1 MQTTWRAPRSMMALF
16 LFVLTAALALTSFS
30 AIALERTFPATTQRG
45 TMVIVAYPAIT
56 MNGQNLRLS
65 PGSRIWNQQNLTQI
79 PSSFANNSYRVNY
92 TLNFQGDVDRV
103 WILTREESGM
113 SVEKQRSNLK

>member
-1 MQTTWRAPRSMMALF
+1 MRTTWRAPRSMMALL
-16 LFVLTAALALTSFS
+16 LFGLTAALALTSFS
-30 AIALERTFPATTQRG
+30 AAAMERTFPATTQRG

-56 MNGQNLRLS
+56 INGQNLRLS
-65 PGSRIWNQQNLTQI
+65 PGSRIWNQQNLTQV
-79 PSSFANNSYRVNY
+79 PSTFVNSSYKVNY

-103 WILTREESGM
+103 WILTREESGT